1 MPDTDPNP
9 PKIKKKR
16 GRKPKVKKIDE
27 ESVDKDKKENS
38 KTPPVIVKKKRG
50 RKKKYDLNGGSE
62 EAVSGL
68 SKNSIDIINNN
79 IYFSNAKNVNTAEEE
94 DIPKDS
100 EAGDPEENSEESI
113 MNSMETEV
121 IQLGC
126 GFTIKKTNDRSQ
138 KKDNYKLQQSL
149 LLQEKKKSRQKKKEK
164 AEAEAKAE
172 QNEFDLD
179 ICQIDLSLIE
189 VKEKVPKKKKE
200 KIHLD
205 KFLLDGGSSKK
216 EEVESKSSESSR
228 TSQSDSR
235 SFEKK
240 NSKNSES
247 ILLRLKKINLN
258 KEPDVTIMMKFGNE
272 VSEAPKKTDILCWW
286 CCHSFDSF
294 PCFIPTKRDPIK
306 NRYKV
311 TGTFCSWNCANSYYV
326 KEFRSNRKGDIFY
339 TMLKDLKLDIKIKD
353 LKHAPPK
360 ETLKCFGGILS
371 IEEFR
376 AASCKSNSTIYKV
389 RHAFEADEGFR
400 VTGC

>member
-1 MPDTDPNP
+1 MPDTDPDP

-16 GRKPKVKKIDE
+16 GRKPKVKKTDE
-27 ESVDKDKKENS
+27 EVVEKDKKTNP
-38 KTPPVIVKKKRG
+38 KTPTVIVKKKRG

-62 EAVSGL
+62 EVVSGL

-79 IYFSNAKNVNTAEEE
+79 IYFSNAKNVNNATAEEE

-100 EAGDPEENSEESI
+100 EAADPEENSEESI

-121 IQLGC
+121 IELGC

-164 AEAEAKAE
+164 AEAEAKEE

-189 VKEKVPKKKKE
+189 VKEKVPTTKKKE

-205 KFLLDGGSSKK
+205 KFLLCKK
-216 EEVESKSSESSR
+216 EEVDKKVECPEGASSK
-228 TSQSDSR
+228 Q
-235 SFEKK
+235 KK

-376 AASCKSNSTIYKV
+376 AASCKNNSTIYKV